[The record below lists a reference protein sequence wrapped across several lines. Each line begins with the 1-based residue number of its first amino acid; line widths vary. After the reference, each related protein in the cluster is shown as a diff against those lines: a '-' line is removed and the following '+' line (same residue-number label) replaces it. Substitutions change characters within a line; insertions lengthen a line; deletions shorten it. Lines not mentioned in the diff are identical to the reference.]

1 MLEFLYLERHL
12 GTQNGGGAVEVILRK
27 EAGRDDEVGGQGPDA
42 EAVHDLN
49 PGHVQEQIL
58 HSVGDGGDSGEGV
71 IVGCRSTDDTMARL
85 LVLTGFKAVN
95 VSNNDQI
102 LPGCDFYGKVL

>member
-12 GTQNGGGAVEVILRK
+12 VELVLGAVEVILRK

-58 HSVGDGGDSGEGV
+58 HRVV
-71 IVGCRSTDDTMARL
+71 
-85 LVLTGFKAVN
+85 VN
-95 VSNNDQI
+95 ALGI
-102 LPGCDFYGKVL
+102 

>member
-12 GTQNGGGAVEVILRK
+12 VELVLGTQHGGGAVEVILRK

-58 HSVGDGGDSGEGV
+58 HRVVDNALG
-71 IVGCRSTDDTMARL
+71 I
-85 LVLTGFKAVN
+85 
-95 VSNNDQI
+95 
-102 LPGCDFYGKVL
+102 